1 MSQAGR
7 DRDSSR
13 NGRKRNLPS
22 WMGSRQGTSN
32 VEGNKR
38 AHAGDQEGSEEGE
51 TSKVSKNHSK
61 TQNAEVET
69 EPNSDLGT
77 SNFSKLMEGV
87 VFVLS
92 GFINPERGT
101 LRSQALEMGA
111 EFQPDWNSN
120 CTLLVCAFHNTPK
133 FRQVEADLGT
143 IVSKDWIAECYNQRQ
158 LIGIEP
164 YLMHAGKPWRK
175 QSVCKDQR
183 PSTSRKSQKR
193 VESSRSDMTTPASSK
208 PQDFRLLVSYMCLV
222 CIFVAFSTCLMPLYS
237 NGVKECFS
245 PSKVKKWAIDDL
257 QSTISWLESQDEKP
271 EPTEI
276 KKIAAEGILTCLQD
290 TIDSLKQGQDV
301 KRITEEWA
309 CIPRAVEELAKF
321 QGTKSGLA
329 MVQKEDLCK
338 QAVSCKQIYERE
350 FKNKDPILK
359 TKEPN
364 TGSDSDETIEMT
376 QREIDQA
383 YNAVSSTLRTVS

>member
-1 MSQAGR
+1 
-7 DRDSSR
+7 
-13 NGRKRNLPS
+13 
-22 WMGSRQGTSN
+22 MGSRQGTSN

-175 QSVCKDQR
+175 QSVCKDQK

-193 VESSRSDMTTPASSK
+193 VESSRSVMTTPASSK
-208 PQDFRLLVSYMCLV
+208 D
-222 CIFVAFSTCLMPLYS
+222 TDS

-245 PSKVKKWAIDDL
+245 PSKLKKWAIDDL

-350 FKNKDPILK
+350 FKNKDPFLK

-376 QREIDQA
+376 EREIDQA

>member
-32 VEGNKR
+32 VEGNKK

-175 QSVCKDQR
+175 QSVCKGWTKLNQK

-208 PQDFRLLVSYMCLV
+208 D
-222 CIFVAFSTCLMPLYS
+222 TDS

-350 FKNKDPILK
+350 FKNKDPFLK

-376 QREIDQA
+376 EQEIDQA